1 MGRSFFFGPP
11 HGKHRK
17 GMSMED
23 GTLDP
28 HPDPMPGEVVRK
40 DAFVETWLPRITAL
54 KQSLSDLLDGKV
66 RARECHGLEYDDGI
80 DFGTIRDIAA
90 EAIGFRIPYIYQSGA
105 APVRRR
111 STIGSPPGVGIET
124 VEARGRKVIPLWTVE
139 GGNVPLTDRRLLAW
153 TFDQY
158 ARQIGSGR
166 RDQLCGPVI
175 ATGAAARAIATA
187 YDGPCLRTMLSDDGT
202 KDANK
207 VEIRP
212 LASMR
217 VYGHLVR
224 SCNLIDLRFST
235 WEEDMVFSGTTLTLS
250 GGRKNQPEAAIQAS
264 IGRRIGE
271 VIGSSLLEDDTRTIT
286 SVRRKP
292 NGVIEFGVSQ
302 PREGIVLDI

>member
-1 MGRSFFFGPP
+1 
-11 HGKHRK
+11 
-17 GMSMED
+17 MSMED

-40 DAFVETWLPRITAL
+40 DAFVKTWLPRITAL
-54 KQSLSDLLDGKV
+54 KQSLSDLLDGRV
-66 RARECHGLEYDDGI
+66 RARDDYGLEYDGDL
-80 DFGTIRDIAA
+80 DFGVIRRKAA
-90 EAIGFRIPYIYQSGA
+90 EVAGFPMPYIYQCGRA
-105 APVRRR
+105 ATRR
-111 STIGSPPGVGIET
+111 SKRSATPAGVGIET
-124 VEARGRKVIPLWTVE
+124 VDARGRKVVPLWTVE
-139 GGNVPLTDRRLLAW
+139 GGNIPLTDLRLLAW

-158 ARQIGSGR
+158 SRQVGTGR
-166 RDQLCGPVI
+166 RDALCGPVI
-175 ATGAAARAIATA
+175 ATAAAAEAIRTA
-187 YDGPCLRTMLSDDGT
+187 YKGPCLRTMLSDDGT

-250 GGRKNQPEAAIQAS
+250 GGRKHQPEAAIQAS